1 MLRSINEERTAYD
14 LYNIHIFISMSFTPS
29 TARKIQ
35 IVNAGDT
42 YSIMQQILL
51 RENKIGRDKEHFWL
65 VCLNS
70 SNRILMI
77 ELISLGSAKST
88 VIDPMDVFSLAL
100 QKRAIKL
107 IMVHNHH
114 SGDLQPSTADIDIT
128 ERMYAIGQ
136 FIKMPILDHLI
147 ISPKAC
153 YSFKEAGMMD
163 KIATEKKYDLTFS
176 EPDKLNARLK
186 RAEEEKAA
194 AEQKRPKE
202 IAQSLLTQ
210 GVSIDIIV
218 AASGLTKREVE
229 KLK

>member
-1 MLRSINEERTAYD
+1 MNVKLNRGQ
-14 LYNIHIFISMSFTPS
+14 
-29 TARKIQ
+29 KIQ
-35 IVNAGDT
+35 VLNAGDI

-88 VIDPMDVFSLAL
+88 VIDPMDVFSFAL

-107 IMVHNHH
+107 IMVHNHP
-114 SGDLQPSTADIDIT
+114 SGDLQPSAADIDIT

-163 KIATEKKYDLTFS
+163 KIATEKKYDLTFG
-176 EPDKLNARLK
+176 ELDKLNAQLK
-186 RAEEEKAA
+186 KAEKEKAA
-194 AEQKRPKE
+194 AEQKAKIEMAKQMLAEGLSMEQVIR
-202 IAQSLLTQ
+202 I
-210 GVSIDIIV
+210 
-218 AASGLTKREVE
+218 SGLTKREVE